1 MQVER
6 LESLLCLGT
15 THLAMIAGRQIIL
28 GFLLLLAC
36 GLNRGKRWRINP
48 WLASSV
54 CQRFACII
62 VLVLSHFF
70 SFFLQKQFV
79 DIFQYYQ
86 LCSLAQKLSC
96 LTISVLLQFN
106 MALFISFARGSP
118 TTVPVCTHS
127 RVVEEYSV
135 GIVYS
140 CLYLR
145 NTRSLFFLIFSHR
158 SYFSH

>member
-1 MQVER
+1 MPR

-28 GFLLLLAC
+28 GFFLHLAC

-70 SFFLQKQFV
+70 SFFPVEAVCGYIL
-79 DIFQYYQ
+79 
-86 LCSLAQKLSC
+86 
-96 LTISVLLQFN
+96 VLL
-106 MALFISFARGSP
+106 AL
-118 TTVPVCTHS
+118 
-127 RVVEEYSV
+127 
-135 GIVYS
+135 
-140 CLYLR
+140 
-145 NTRSLFFLIFSHR
+145 
-158 SYFSH
+158 